1 MLLSL
6 ALSTLGLQPGRL
18 PLARTALT
26 ATPAIRLQLAR
37 LDMEGTN
44 VEVTPALRE
53 AAEAKLGKALGRYEP
68 MLQSTSLRFKV
79 EFRGGGK
86 HDTTHKGQ
94 EAHVAEITALC
105 KDKQVIRV
113 TSESTDM
120 YASLDILEDKF
131 ARRLRKHKEKKADK
145 RGEGHAE
152 AAAVIADDAI
162 GDVDEPEPPPAM

>member
-1 MLLSL
+1 MAQLMTPPRRCTNP
-6 ALSTLGLQPGRL
+6 A
-18 PLARTALT
+18 ARALT
-26 ATPAIRLQLAR
+26 LNPRCANLPCVRTQ
-37 LDMEGTN
+37 
-44 VEVTPALRE
+44 VTPALKE
-53 AAEAKLGKALGRYEP
+53 AAEAKLGKALDRYEP
-68 MLQSTSLRFKV
+68 MLQSTSLRLKV

-131 ARRLRKHKEKKADK
+131 ARQLRKHKEKSTENK

-152 AAAVIADDAI
+152 AATIIADDAI